1 MKKSVLSMVAVA
13 ALVFGMTSCNGAK
26 KTSEEAEKTEE
37 AAVIAGKAPKDLLTE
52 ELKQETIQLLKDMP
66 DSDIPYRLSTGEVKV
81 NVGDIKYMV
90 PVGKAAELSTPTQKA
105 RALGMYMADYN
116 VLKAIGK
123 PTAEVEGV
131 IAKLA
136 TDLNVSFVLDILKE
150 QAPKDA
156 TKEQLQ
162 AFLNAQEDKIIEKM
176 AAENKVDAEVEM
188 LGAASAEYACLI
200 ANPTLVVE
208 GDATSAGLSTNM
220 EKRVSML
227 EEVVADLAAYYPDLK
242 QLGETI
248 APLKEKVA
256 SIQSARA
263 ANAEIMGIRDALLK

>member
-1 MKKSVLSMVAVA
+1 MSERSVRNYCAQGRV
-13 ALVFGMTSCNGAK
+13 NGAFLNGK
-26 KTSEEAEKTEE
+26 IWNIPENAEKPERTN
-37 AAVIAGKAPKDLLTE
+37 KRK
-52 ELKQETIQLLKDMP
+52 
-66 DSDIPYRLSTGEVKV
+66 
-81 NVGDIKYMV
+81 
-90 PVGKAAELSTPTQKA
+90 
-105 RALGMYMADYN
+105 
-116 VLKAIGK
+116 
-123 PTAEVEGV
+123 EGP
-131 IAKLA
+131 ITL
-136 TDLNVSFVLDILKE
+136 LDILKE

>member
-1 MKKSVLSMVAVA
+1 MRYLSVAEIAKKWDVSERSVRNYCAQGRV
-13 ALVFGMTSCNGAK
+13 NGAFLTG
-26 KTSEEAEKTEE
+26 KTWNIPENAEKPERTNKR
-37 AAVIAGKAPKDLLTE
+37 KAEPITL
-52 ELKQETIQLLKDMP
+52 
-66 DSDIPYRLSTGEVKV
+66 
-81 NVGDIKYMV
+81 
-90 PVGKAAELSTPTQKA
+90 
-105 RALGMYMADYN
+105 
-116 VLKAIGK
+116 
-123 PTAEVEGV
+123 
-131 IAKLA
+131 
-136 TDLNVSFVLDILKE
+136 LDILKE

-208 GDATSAGLSTNM
+208 GDATSAGLSTNIR
-220 EKRVSML
+220 KRVSML

>member
-1 MKKSVLSMVAVA
+1 M
-13 ALVFGMTSCNGAK
+13 
-26 KTSEEAEKTEE
+26 
-37 AAVIAGKAPKDLLTE
+37 
-52 ELKQETIQLLKDMP
+52 
-66 DSDIPYRLSTGEVKV
+66 
-81 NVGDIKYMV
+81 
-90 PVGKAAELSTPTQKA
+90 
-105 RALGMYMADYN
+105 
-116 VLKAIGK
+116 
-123 PTAEVEGV
+123 
-131 IAKLA
+131 
-136 TDLNVSFVLDILKE
+136 SFVLDILKE

-188 LGAASAEYACLI
+188 LGAASAEYACLV

-220 EKRVSML
+220 EKRVSM

>member
-1 MKKSVLSMVAVA
+1 MRYLSVAEIAKKWDVSERSVRNYCAQGRV
-13 ALVFGMTSCNGAK
+13 NGAFLTG
-26 KTSEEAEKTEE
+26 KTWNIPENAEKPERTNKRKEE
-37 AAVIAGKAPKDLLTE
+37 PITL
-52 ELKQETIQLLKDMP
+52 
-66 DSDIPYRLSTGEVKV
+66 
-81 NVGDIKYMV
+81 
-90 PVGKAAELSTPTQKA
+90 
-105 RALGMYMADYN
+105 
-116 VLKAIGK
+116 
-123 PTAEVEGV
+123 
-131 IAKLA
+131 
-136 TDLNVSFVLDILKE
+136 LDILKE

-188 LGAASAEYACLI
+188 LGAASAEYACLV